1 MERDEPGD
9 APDSRPEVAPPQ
21 ESSAWT
27 IEDFDDFAP
36 FEAGD
41 PPDDH
46 GAEQTTLQ
54 FDSIPPEPPV
64 PAAFPEEASD
74 RPSEDEGRHEPPI
87 PSGQSDEGTDDL
99 AQPAARSA
107 VDEPVDDLAAGDEPA
122 EEADG
127 IFEDT
132 VEAMFEGGGVASA
145 TPAEDDDVDVPDFA
159 AFTSEQYIQTTTQ
172 EFVDLAEEVAK
183 AATTEHELSAVAA
196 EIPGLESGVVGLED
210 VVVAAGEDPDA
221 IAVREGS
228 NLALRVSTALG
239 LAVIFF
245 ASLYDPLFIGLFVVA
260 LLFLAAGEFY
270 STLMRSGYRPLGL
283 IGLLGTLGALVGT
296 WVWGVIAI
304 PVSLSGTL
312 VVTLL
317 VFGLASDRRDPL
329 TNAALTVLGTAWI
342 GGLGAFLLDFL
353 RSDDYGWLVVA
364 TVLTVA
370 LMDVAQYAIGK
381 RIGRN
386 RLAAVVSPNKTVEG
400 LVGGVV
406 AALAVGVAFGLLS
419 EEVLILDL
427 QGPIDLGAGVALG
440 VVVAIVAPLGDLTVS
455 VMKRSLGVKDM
466 GTLLPGHGGLLDRID
481 AMLFTIPTAWIVF
494 AWAGLLT

>member
-1 MERDEPGD
+1 MERDEPRD
-9 APDSRPEVAPPQ
+9 APDSDPEPTPP
-21 ESSAWT
+21 EELADWT

-36 FEAGD
+36 FEAVEST
-41 PPDDH
+41 DD
-46 GAEQTTLQ
+46 GAAEQTTLE
-54 FDSIPPEPPV
+54 FDPMPPES
-64 PAAFPEEASD
+64 PASSASLEEPSHRLSEGEEAPGA
-74 RPSEDEGRHEPPI
+74 RTPTGEIDEGP
-87 PSGQSDEGTDDL
+87 DDPE
-99 AQPAARSA
+99 QTPAPSA
-107 VDEPVDDLAAGDEPA
+107 VDEPAAVLAAV
-122 EEADG
+122 EEASSEPEP

-132 VEAMFEGGGVASA
+132 VEAMFEGGGLASA

-172 EFVDLAEEVAK
+172 EFVDLAEEVAL
-183 AATTEHELSAVAA
+183 AATTEHEPIAVAA

-221 IAVREGS
+221 IAVSQGS

-239 LAVIFF
+239 LAVLFF
-245 ASLYDPLFIGLFVVA
+245 ASLYNPLFVGLFVVTM
-260 LLFLAAGEFY
+260 LFLSAGEFY

-296 WVWGVIAI
+296 WVWGLIAI
-304 PVSLSGTL
+304 PVSLIGTL

-317 VFGLASDRRDPL
+317 FFGLASDRRDPL
-329 TNAALTVLGTAWI
+329 TNTALTVLGAAWI

-353 RSDDYGWLVVA
+353 RSDDYGWLVLA

-370 LMDVAQYAIGK
+370 LMDVAQYAVGR

-406 AALAVGVAFGLLS
+406 AALAVGVAIGLLS
-419 EEVLILDL
+419 EEVLFLDL
-427 QGPIDLGAGVALG
+427 QGPIDLGAGLALG

-466 GTLLPGHGGLLDRID
+466 GALLPGHGGLMDRID
-481 AMLFTIPTAWIVF
+481 AMLFAIPTAWIVF
-494 AWAGLLT
+494 AWAGLLA

>member
-1 MERDEPGD
+1 M
-9 APDSRPEVAPPQ
+9 
-21 ESSAWT
+21 
-27 IEDFDDFAP
+27 
-36 FEAGD
+36 
-41 PPDDH
+41 
-46 GAEQTTLQ
+46 
-54 FDSIPPEPPV
+54 
-64 PAAFPEEASD
+64 
-74 RPSEDEGRHEPPI
+74 
-87 PSGQSDEGTDDL
+87 
-99 AQPAARSA
+99 
-107 VDEPVDDLAAGDEPA
+107 
-122 EEADG
+122 
-127 IFEDT
+127 
-132 VEAMFEGGGVASA
+132 
-145 TPAEDDDVDVPDFA
+145 
-159 AFTSEQYIQTTTQ
+159 
-172 EFVDLAEEVAK
+172 
-183 AATTEHELSAVAA
+183 
-196 EIPGLESGVVGLED
+196 
-210 VVVAAGEDPDA
+210 
-221 IAVREGS
+221 
-228 NLALRVSTALG
+228 
-239 LAVIFF
+239 
-245 ASLYDPLFIGLFVVA
+245 
-260 LLFLAAGEFY
+260 
-270 STLMRSGYRPLGL
+270 
-283 IGLLGTLGALVGT
+283 
-296 WVWGVIAI
+296 
-304 PVSLSGTL
+304 SLSGTL